1 MKRQIVPVENNYEK
15 SQTYRKMLAKHSKAI
30 NNGFYFEAAMIEYAM
45 IEDRLIAFLYHSGA
59 INNRMAK
66 PKIGSEKTR
75 GLIQCMV
82 DVCFEGKIKNLGI
95 TSISGKINIVYALL
109 KCGCFDDCLID
120 NNYTVA
126 LKSVY
131 SARLNVQN
139 FIMVLDDLR
148 EWCNCR
154 NEVVHAM
161 LNKNVVD
168 LSEKAK
174 LLANQGIAFARYI
187 DNCVGAIKKGNKIRK
202 AANLPIK

>member
-1 MKRQIVPVENNYEK
+1 MERQIAPVENNYEK
-15 SQTYRKMLAKHSKAI
+15 SQTYKKMMAKHSKAI
-30 NNGFYFEAAMIEYAM
+30 NNGFYFEAMMIEYAM

-66 PKIGSEKTR
+66 PKIGSKKTK
-75 GLIQCMV
+75 GIIQCMV
-82 DVCFEGKIKNLGI
+82 DTCFEGKVKNLGI
-95 TSISGKINIVYALL
+95 TSISGKINIVYAFL
-109 KCGCFDDCLID
+109 KCGSFEDYITD
-120 NNYTVA
+120 NNYTAA

-131 SARLNVQN
+131 SKKLNVQH
-139 FIMVLDDLR
+139 FLTVLDDLR
-148 EWCNCR
+148 EWCSCR

-161 LNKNVVD
+161 LNKNVID
-168 LSEKAK
+168 LSGKAK